1 MSIASELQRI
11 IAAKTA
17 IIQSIINKGVEVPEE
32 AKIEDLADLI
42 GQIGP
47 GPTPTVNYVLLQNMI
62 PEHSIGEPFDY
73 ADIYGSS
80 WHDHWVDTVLY
91 DDDEHEDYEKWD
103 NYYDILKVAY
113 KQNLLSTTVGAKTID
128 TRKPVDFSKYNITE
142 GTPYGIFNG
151 DYDYLNATLS
161 FDLTETTF
169 NPLNTTIETWAFC
182 RSGIDVY
189 ESLMSIGA
197 SKERSSGSWID
208 GFQLNVVADNVDTG
222 LTVAISHD
230 GLAGDYMDLF
240 GVYEING
247 NFLNS
252 GKTFSDWVLDWHH
265 YALGVDSNYIYFHI
279 DGVLVGQKSLSDT
292 IVFEY
297 RTWNGSGWDSHT
309 YEGTLEGFITM
320 IHKWVEIGGAN
331 WNQASID
338 AGYAQLAVSDTCK
351 WTSDFEVPTEA
362 Y

>member
-1 MSIASELQRI
+1 
-11 IAAKTA
+11 
-17 IIQSIINKGVEVPEE
+17 
-32 AKIEDLADLI
+32 
-42 GQIGP
+42 
-47 GPTPTVNYVLLQNMI
+47 MI
-62 PEHSIGEPFDY
+62 PGHSIGEPFDY
-73 ADIYGSS
+73 AAILESS

-91 DDDEHEDYEKWD
+91 DDWNHDNYEDYD
-103 NYYDILKVAY
+103 NYADLWKSTY
-113 KQNLLSTTVGAKTID
+113 KDNLLDNTVGAKTID

-142 GTPYGIFNG
+142 GTPYGIYNG
-151 DYDYLNATLS
+151 NYDNLNATLS

-182 RSGIDVY
+182 RSGIDVF

-197 SKERSSGSWID
+197 SRERNGDAWVN
-208 GFQLNVVADNVDTG
+208 GFQLVVAADTG
-222 LTVAISHD
+222 LGTDNGLIVAISHD
-230 GLAGDYMDLF
+230 GISGDYMNLF
-240 GVYEING
+240 GVYEDNG

-252 GKTFSDWVLDWHH
+252 GKSFSSWVLDWHH
-265 YALGVDSNYIYFHI
+265 YALGVDSNYIYFHV

-309 YEGTLEGFITM
+309 YEGTLEGFITT

-351 WTSDFEVPTEA
+351 WTSDFTPSTEA